1 VTRARRSPMP
11 GLPLLLVLG
20 ALLTWLIVVAPQ
32 TRADNNPPCLGA
44 AATIVGDKDANP
56 GDGKITGTDGNDIIV
71 GTEGNDTID
80 GGGGDDRICGQG
92 GDDTITGGAASTGST
107 AARARTPAMPSG
119 RSTARRRRTQ
129 IRRNTHSG

>member
-20 ALLTWLIVVAPQ
+20 ALLTWLIVAAPQ

-92 GDDTITGGAASTGST
+92 GDDTITGGAGFDRVNGGPGQDTCDAE
-107 AARARTPAMPSG
+107 RQVNCEKTPNPNPAQHP
-119 RSTARRRRTQ
+119 
-129 IRRNTHSG
+129 